1 MKKLIITLTL
11 FLISTE
17 TFAEWTKLGDS
28 TDKGGYTTYVDLKSI
43 RKAANRVKLWILLD
57 YQNEQRTLGA
67 IYLSEKVRREFDCEE
82 EQMRTLAFSYFSWNM
97 EKGDLVRS
105 YSQPQKWEKIRP
117 DSMDEAEWK
126 LACKTE

>member
-28 TDKGGYTTYVDLKSI
+28 TDKGGYTVYVDLKSI
-43 RKAANRVKLWILLD
+43 RKAANRVKLWTLLD
-57 YQNEQRTLGA
+57 YQSEQRTLGA
-67 IYLSEKVRREFDCEE
+67 TYLSEKVRREFDCEE

-97 EKGDLVRS
+97 EKGDLIRS

-126 LACKTE
+126 LACKT